1 MKHCLITVPTF
12 KKRHIRHDIPSTP
25 LLTTDYHFKTH
36 PHYSEVLT
44 RSKTFVEGQK
54 KFFKFA
60 VRFNFL
66 LVVIWAASRSE
77 QRDAPS
83 NIQLQAAQAA
93 RKKSQ
98 DPTQQTFNVN
108 KEATG
113 NQG

>member
-1 MKHCLITVPTF
+1 M
-12 KKRHIRHDIPSTP
+12 
-25 LLTTDYHFKTH
+25 
-36 PHYSEVLT
+36 
-44 RSKTFVEGQK
+44 
-54 KFFKFA
+54 FFKFA
-60 VRFNFL
+60 ARFNFL

-98 DPTQQTFNVN
+98 DPTQQTFNVS

-113 NQG
+113 NQGYVSKETEHEVDESGNCTCKSVSKKRFEDSLMVKNNPYLYRKRL